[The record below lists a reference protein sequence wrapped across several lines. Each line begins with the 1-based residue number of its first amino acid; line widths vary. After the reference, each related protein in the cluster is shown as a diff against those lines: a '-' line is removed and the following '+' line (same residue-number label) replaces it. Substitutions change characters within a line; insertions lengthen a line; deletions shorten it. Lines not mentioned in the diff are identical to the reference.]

1 MCMTNRDKAAR
12 VRLVITDIDGVWTD
26 TGVYYSAN
34 GEELKRFS
42 IRDGM
47 GVELLRNKGI
57 PVAIITG
64 EGSPSVIKRAEKLQ
78 ITEIH
83 LSIKRKVGLLKDICN
98 RYNLTE
104 ENIAYIGDDV
114 NDKEIMNSVGFS
126 ACPSDAM
133 PAAKECA
140 DYICT
145 EKGGFG
151 AFREFADYILSCQ
164 EI

>member
-1 MCMTNRDKAAR
+1 MTNRDKAAR

-78 ITEIH
+78 IKEIH
-83 LSIKRKVGLLKDICN
+83 LSIKRKIGLLKDICN

-114 NDKEIMNSVGFS
+114 NDTEIMNSVGFS

-140 DYICT
+140 DYICN